1 MLARKKTMQM
11 ARVTMVFLDRSL
23 PGADSTTKVDTDS
36 IMHMEESSPSVHS
49 MKKKRALHSWG
60 SGRVLTLKSFS
71 QPSFSEYLVLT
82 SDQVRVGDEGQSW
95 STCDNILNILAEK
108 ISQVA
113 EGAKDSKAGH
123 KRCEAVGDAD
133 EEDVE
138 DNVLV
143 QVMLLHKLCISK

>member
-1 MLARKKTMQM
+1 M
-11 ARVTMVFLDRSL
+11 
-23 PGADSTTKVDTDS
+23 
-36 IMHMEESSPSVHS
+36 
-49 MKKKRALHSWG
+49 
-60 SGRVLTLKSFS
+60 
-71 QPSFSEYLVLT
+71 T
-82 SDQVRVGDEGQSW
+82 SDQIRVGDEGQSW
-95 STCDNILNILAEK
+95 STCDNILNILAEE

-143 QVMLLHKLCISK
+143 QVILKWNPKL